1 MRMIGWA
8 ALAAASVTGVAAQ
21 AQDDLDATIVRTDY
35 GIARVEGEASALQVG
50 DRVRPDK
57 QAQNASAQ
65 PAGQAATP
73 GSSEAPLKW

>member
-1 MRMIGWA
+1 MGLRFVMLGSGA
-8 ALAAASVTGVAAQ
+8 VRDNPNRGGPAQ
-21 AQDDLDATIVRTDY
+21 I
-35 GIARVEGEASALQVG
+35 LQVG